1 MGKTRYQNRLAKDL
15 DRWIGRGLVP
25 AENRQAILDDI
36 ADAPRGWSASGALA
50 ILGATLLALA
60 ALSFVAANWTHLG
73 NLVRLVLVFATLWAC
88 YLSAGWAFGRN
99 SSALGHALALL
110 GAALFGVAIVLVAQI
125 FNMSSWRYT
134 VLAIWTVG
142 AIATAVAVP
151 SRPVLILAAI
161 LGASWIWAE
170 TFNPYAPDVIWGY
183 LPLWAVTMIVASR
196 MRSLVSANF
205 LAIGL
210 YLWIAFLLW
219 DYAQDDRLSEL
230 QSASVLILASAGTAM
245 FFAALRDR
253 DWFGFG
259 AQTNWGTTVALI
271 AGFTVQFPLDRY
283 EGWSNRQLEI
293 ESSDRWAEI
302 SGVWGADYW
311 ILAGGFAALLA
322 AGLVWRFL
330 RTPASRTLA
339 IPAAAAGAFAVLL
352 PSLAGLLG
360 GEAILLLRI
369 LVGIVIFAVAIALIL
384 YGSREGRRFTGGMG
398 IALFVAQTLYVYG
411 ETFGDLLDTSL
422 FFLIGGLLL
431 FGLSMTVIRV
441 QKRLSR
447 DTGASS

>member
-1 MGKTRYQNRLAKDL
+1 
-15 DRWIGRGLVP
+15 
-25 AENRQAILDDI
+25 
-36 ADAPRGWSASGALA
+36 
-50 ILGATLLALA
+50 
-60 ALSFVAANWTHLG
+60 
-73 NLVRLVLVFATLWAC
+73 
-88 YLSAGWAFGRN
+88 
-99 SSALGHALALL
+99 
-110 GAALFGVAIVLVAQI
+110 
-125 FNMSSWRYT
+125 
-134 VLAIWTVG
+134 
-142 AIATAVAVP
+142 
-151 SRPVLILAAI
+151 
-161 LGASWIWAE
+161 
-170 TFNPYAPDVIWGY
+170 
-183 LPLWAVTMIVASR
+183 
-196 MRSLVSANF
+196 
-205 LAIGL
+205 
-210 YLWIAFLLW
+210 LWIAFLLW

-253 DWFGFG
+253 DCFGFG

-271 AGFTVQFPLDRY
+271 AGFTVQLPLDRY

-293 ESSDRWAEI
+293 DSSDRWAEI

-322 AGLVWRFL
+322 AGLAWRFL

-339 IPAAAAGAFAVLL
+339 IPAAAAGAFAFLL